1 MILSNGKALSMNGIA
16 AVMTPLRRT
25 RLHSTLS
32 PEKVAQRL
40 QESIP
45 FRSSLFRAILALSD
59 WGSNL
64 TGTWGHETFWIMKD
78 AFGTNAYLPFGKG
91 TILSSEPGSVIEVVF
106 FAPFSIVI
114 LVISALGAYWAVAG
128 RDPAFLTVVIW
139 FWALIHLVG
148 ILMFNRQATKIEQA
162 LEQIIGSKDT

>member
-1 MILSNGKALSMNGIA
+1 MNSIA

-45 FRSSLFRAILALSD
+45 FRSSLFRAILALSG

-91 TILSSEPGSVIEVVF
+91 TILSSEAGSVIEIVF

-114 LVISALGAYWAVAG
+114 FVISALFAYWAVAG
-128 RDPAFLTVVIW
+128 RDAAFLTAVIW

-148 ILMFNRQATKIEQA
+148 ILMFNRQATKIERA
-162 LEQIIGSKDT
+162 LEQIIGSNDT